1 MQVGNK
7 TGYSYKCECFT
18 IDKVEPVQYISFP
31 PNTYNENFF
40 NVTHSIGNC
49 SRSREQIGLSDA
61 DVITCPYGELLLD
74 GIIEVNLE
82 DDVTDSD
89 IQSFYTWEEEL
100 IPTNEAFITL
110 QFLKAVKPARVVIYC
125 VESRDLRVRSP
136 KEIRLYSSITDNYSI
151 YPADE
156 IQYWY
161 VNYNDNSFAVIRSG
175 RTSNDNE
182 YEYRRYDMIIPEVSQ
197 APSNS
202 LRLSLDFKGF
212 LKKYW
217 IFISEVEVYH
227 LLDPSK
233 PLDLPCML
241 ANYIRI

>member
-7 TGYSYKCECFT
+7 TDYSYKCECFT
-18 IDKVEPVQYISFP
+18 IDKVEPVQYIIFP
-31 PNTYNENFF
+31 PNTYNENSF

-49 SRSREQIGLSDA
+49 SRSREQIGPSDA

-110 QFLKAVKPARVVIYC
+110 QFPKTIKPTRVVIYC

-156 IQYWY
+156 IQY
-161 VNYNDNSFAVIRSG
+161 
-175 RTSNDNE
+175 
-182 YEYRRYDMIIPEVSQ
+182 
-197 APSNS
+197 
-202 LRLSLDFKGF
+202 
-212 LKKYW
+212 
-217 IFISEVEVYH
+217 
-227 LLDPSK
+227 
-233 PLDLPCML
+233 CMVC
-241 ANYIRI
+241 